1 MNRERIFG
9 LAGTTLLAGGL
20 FAGSIAWAAAQE
32 HPHGSMHGTAVHGPG
47 HAQQRDHDD
56 QEHTRMLAAVAEA
69 LGLTVE
75 DLQAALEA
83 GKTMPQ
89 IAEEQG
95 VDLADLHETV
105 MAQHE

>member
-9 LAGTTLLAGGL
+9 LAGVGLLAGGL
-20 FAGSIAWAAAQE
+20 FAGSIGWAAAQE
-32 HPHGSMHGTAVHGPG
+32 HPNGGLHGTAVHEPG
-47 HAQQRDHDD
+47 QAQRRDHDD
-56 QEHTRMLAAVAEA
+56 QEHTRMLAAAAEV

-75 DLQAALEA
+75 ELQAAFEA

-95 VDLADLHETV
+95 VDLADLHETI
-105 MAQHE
+105 MTQHE